1 MLDFYKRDPDNRLY
15 HIWYGMHRRCENT
28 KHINYE
34 RYGERGITV
43 CSEWKDF
50 KAFVDWSLE
59 HGYSEELTI
68 DRIDNNKGYS
78 PENCRWTTKKEQM
91 KNRECNNVFTY
102 KGQTHTLT
110 EWSCI
115 YGLNEATLW
124 CRIYR
129 YGFSFEEAIKATED
143 KRVRMITYK
152 GKTQNLRQW
161 SDELHIPYSCLKG
174 RLNKDHLSV
183 KEAFEKP
190 YNGYHWDRNSKRGNK
205 DDQ

>member
-1 MLDFYKRDPDNRLY
+1 MLDFYKRDPGNRLY
-15 HIWYGMHRRCENT
+15 RIWYGMHRRCENT
-28 KHINYE
+28 KHIRYK

-43 CSEWKDF
+43 CPEWKHF
-50 KAFVDWSLE
+50 KVFVDWALG

-68 DRIDNNKGYS
+68 DRIDSNKGYS
-78 PENCRWTTKKEQM
+78 PDNCRWATKKEQTD
-91 KNRECNNVFTY
+91 NRECTNMFTY

-110 EWSCI
+110 EWACI
-115 YGLNEATLW
+115 YGHNEATLW

-129 YGFSFEEAIKATED
+129 YGFSFEEAIKATGD
-143 KRVRMITYK
+143 KRVRMITYN

-161 SDELHIPYSCLKG
+161 ADELHIPYSCLKG

-190 YNGYHWDRNSKRGNK
+190 YNGYHWDRNRKEKN
-205 DDQ
+205 